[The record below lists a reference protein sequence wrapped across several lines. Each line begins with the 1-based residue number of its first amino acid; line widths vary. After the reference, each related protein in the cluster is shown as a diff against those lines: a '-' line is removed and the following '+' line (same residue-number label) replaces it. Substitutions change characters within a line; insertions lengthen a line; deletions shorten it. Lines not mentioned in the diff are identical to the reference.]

1 MWFQNH
7 CLSPNKHLTFHF
19 CFFIFMMLVWGI
31 FIVELKISHTT
42 VTMCFLRG
50 SSNSLMLHFKLRIKN
65 KQRTFWKLEFTEWIM
80 DAHCHMLEKFSSINM
95 TVRLQIPYV
104 KRINIFSFANLF
116 FVNGDY
122 KILCSI
128 LLSLPLQFTLYWHI
142 TVFSLDE
149 PFVEMQ
155 FNLQCTESASKVHH
169 QSALEGIYWF
179 CKWRTR
185 KHAVTNLHNKTK

>member
-1 MWFQNH
+1 
-7 CLSPNKHLTFHF
+7 
-19 CFFIFMMLVWGI
+19 
-31 FIVELKISHTT
+31 
-42 VTMCFLRG
+42 
-50 SSNSLMLHFKLRIKN
+50 
-65 KQRTFWKLEFTEWIM
+65 M
-80 DAHCHMLEKFSSINM
+80 DAHCHMLEKFSSINL

-128 LLSLPLQFTLYWHI
+128 LLSLLLQFTLYWHI
-142 TVFSLDE
+142 NVFSLDE

-179 CKWRTR
+179 CK
-185 KHAVTNLHNKTK
+185 